1 MAKTRLVEFTARDVE
16 LSPQKR
22 AIVTDNEVLLL
33 TRGRD
38 EAMRLTMRE
47 AQVLATVVG
56 TTDKVN
62 LDARRSG

>member
-1 MAKTRLVEFTARDVE
+1 MAKQRVEEFTAKDVE

-22 AIVTDNEVLLL
+22 ALVAEDEVILL

-47 AQVLATVVG
+47 AQVLAMVVG

-62 LDARRSG
+62 LNARRSG